1 MAANELGGGVDHNVS
16 AVFNGTDQIGGAECI
31 IDYQRQS
38 IFVSN
43 VSNGVNVRNITVGV
57 AQGLNV
63 DGLGVGLDR
72 MFHGGEVVDIHK
84 AGVDAV
90 EWQGVGQQI
99 TGAAVDGLLC
109 YNVLPLFCKRLNG
122 IGDRGGA
129 RGDSQTGNT
138 ALQCGNALFKNT
150 LGGIGQAAIDVACI
164 SQTKAICCVLTVMK
178 YIRSGSVD
186 GNRTGIRCRVRVLL
200 AHMELERFKFVIR
213 HSCVPFCSMI
223 YFARKNR

>member
-99 TGAAVDGLLC
+99 TGAARRWSFV
-109 YNVLPLFCKRLNG
+109 
-122 IGDRGGA
+122 
-129 RGDSQTGNT
+129 
-138 ALQCGNALFKNT
+138 LQCAPPVL
-150 LGGIGQAAIDVACI
+150 QAPEW
-164 SQTKAICCVLTVMK
+164 
-178 YIRSGSVD
+178 YR
-186 GNRTGIRCRVRVLL
+186 
-200 AHMELERFKFVIR
+200 
-213 HSCVPFCSMI
+213 
-223 YFARKNR
+223 